1 MFKGGIADKLGN
13 GYESKW
19 IVKYLLLLVADKLDW
34 FRFEGLD
41 PEYDGFE
48 FACKIDGRIE
58 WHQTK
63 NNCPTGN
70 WSINALE
77 SKGVLKAFANRLSS
91 DPNARCFFVSQDN
104 AKDFWTLSEK
114 SRKTD
119 DLSQL
124 EANLAKNHKD
134 ALTELKKYWGVDGAT
149 LFDWL
154 RRSIVIIFPEREL
167 DTFIECHGDLYFK
180 DGKGTYSFLRGILE
194 ENFNAELTTD
204 ELRNQIVKKGS
215 LVFRSWLFD
224 STLKNKI
231 EEETKAYLDSYLP
244 FGFSGK
250 VIERQT
256 ENDVVDVIL
265 NQQSDKNIVFI
276 TGSAGVGKSGIN
288 RGVLNKLVDKG
299 IPVLAFRIDQF
310 LSCNNKEELGFQITG
325 RQESPVTTLKTLSPN
340 DESVLF
346 IDQVDSVSDISG
358 RDGNV
363 KRVLFR
369 LLEEAKSFG
378 TVKVIMSCRTFDLNN
393 DARLKDIYDQDSVS
407 NIEVPQLDWETEIQP
422 LLEEKAV
429 EIQQLTDKQKQLLS
443 LPINLTIFLNVYEP
457 GFSFNSTTVLYDE
470 FITKKQRHVSS
481 ILKPSWTLVQ
491 VLGEL
496 SQWMSEKQQLSAP
509 VYVLDQYPNALET
522 LSSEGLITSSK
533 NNITFF
539 HESFFDYI
547 YARSFVT
554 NNTSIS
560 EMLCGGEQHLFRR
573 TQVRQILEALREVDS
588 QRYLKE
594 LSQLLIND
602 EIRYH
607 IKSAIAQWLRVL
619 KIPTPEE
626 LKLLTELNA
635 ETDKFHPLFKVAVL
649 APEGWFELLM
659 KNGWLLEKL
668 THGADEQINDLLWY
682 LNVNAEVSQEA
693 TNSLL
698 RSALSIKPEIA
709 NKLFHWFDRLNL
721 RESAPVLLNLYLELM
736 DQYSQYFLNNILN
749 KNLSMR
755 FHMWVKSSPDL
766 CGQLI
771 KKVYSVW
778 CSYNT
783 GEIPF
788 TRDVGSIID
797 SYSLTEVAKKSPLAF
812 ITGTT
817 EVFIYVVT
825 AVLNSDEFR
834 HKYSYDF
841 SRRVYSGMNHG
852 FDDFLSKYRESMIQ
866 LANEQPDVA
875 KEYLLFLPAKKHECF
890 MHIYLETI
898 AAAPE
903 SLSYLLSDL
912 IDDELA
918 FEAGFDGAKWLS
930 LANAYK
936 SAAPYLNN
944 EESMQIEF
952 LITNYNPEILDSYH
966 IYQTVKKDDN
976 DYWKFTT
983 KTAIFYLN
991 RSGYKQWCI
1000 LETVGEDQLNDSS
1013 RLKLDQLRRKFPD
1026 CKIEKPDH
1034 NDTSFVGS
1042 PLSKSAT
1049 EKMDDQS
1056 WLSAIMKYCDEWSPE
1071 RSVDEGGARELA
1083 RCLHGYSTQNPDRFA
1098 ALCLKIP
1105 FDSNPAY
1112 VGEIIRGLSESG
1124 DSSIADSE
1132 LINVI
1137 LYAHSHPEKPFGEA
1151 IAMLLRSKPQLAKD
1165 VGILDLLIWYA
1176 TYGESNDDEEVDESN
1191 IARESTDISSL
1202 LQGGDRLH
1210 IRGINGVRGR
1220 AWDALNVVL
1229 SKVSSAEVKIIEAI
1243 RLAVINEP
1251 LISIRCCI
1259 IESLPTIFNKDKKL
1273 FSELTCQLIDPANCK
1288 TSHPHLALSP
1298 LITRTGIYLFPYIF
1312 FQIPELAKE
1321 LVDKLINSGNDDM
1334 HLIGIWLVYGE
1345 SFRNENYIEIA
1356 DAYSME
1362 NPEYRKIMASVTRDV
1377 IGWTG
1382 GKNRAESLL
1391 NNFFHDSDDNIRST
1405 ASSAFR
1411 NIDKANFINYENLCH
1426 SFIDSPAFENHS
1438 SSMLFEIE
1446 DVDCNVSDII
1456 VSSAEKLINTTIAK
1470 KLAGETFGSNL
1481 YHLQDQLK
1489 SAYLASEAN
1498 PVGRKKILDLIDL
1511 MLIHDIYGV
1520 EDVTNVDDRY

>member
-34 FRFEGLD
+34 FKFEGLD

-48 FACKIDGRIE
+48 FACEVDGRTE

-63 NNCPTGN
+63 NNCSTGN
-70 WSINALE
+70 WSINALQ
-77 SKGVLKAFANRLSS
+77 SKGVLKAFANRLGNDS
-91 DPNARCFFVSQDN
+91 NAHCFFVSQDN
-104 AKDFWTLSEK
+104 AKDFRTLSEK
-114 SRKTD
+114 SRTTD

-134 ALTELKKYWGVDGAT
+134 ALTELKKHWGVDGAT

-154 RRSIVIIFPEREL
+154 NRSIVEILPEREL
-167 DTFIECHGDLYFK
+167 DTFIENYGDLYFK
-180 DGKGTYSFLRGILE
+180 NGKGTYSFLRGILE
-194 ENFNAELTTD
+194 ENFNAKLTTD
-204 ELRNQIVKKGS
+204 ELRDQILKKGT

-231 EEETKAYLDSYLP
+231 EEETKDYLDSYLP

-250 VIERQT
+250 VIERQA

-288 RGVLNKLVDKG
+288 RGVLKKLVDKG

-310 LSCNNKEELGFQITG
+310 LSCNNKEALGFQITG
-325 RQESPVTTLKTLSPN
+325 RQESPVTTLKILSPD

-378 TVKVIMSCRTFDLNN
+378 TVKVVISCRTFDLNN

-443 LPINLTIFLNVYEP
+443 LPINLTIFLNVYES
-457 GFSFNSTTVLYDE
+457 GISFNSTTALYDK
-470 FITKKQRHVSS
+470 FITKKQRHISS
-481 ILKPSWTLVQ
+481 TTQPSWTLVQ

-533 NNITFF
+533 NNISFF

-547 YARSFVT
+547 YARRFVT

-560 EMLCGGEQHLFRR
+560 EMLCSGEQHLFRR
-573 TQVRQILEALREVDS
+573 TQVRQILEALREIDS
-588 QRYLKE
+588 LRYLKE

-619 KIPTPEE
+619 KIPIPEE
-626 LKLLTELNA
+626 LKLLTELNT

-649 APEGWFELLM
+649 APEGWFDLLA

-668 THGADEQINDLLWY
+668 TRGSEEQAHDLLRL
-682 LNVNAEVSQEA
+682 LNVNPEASQEA
-693 TNSLL
+693 VNSVL
-698 RSALSIKPEIA
+698 RSALAVKPEIA
-709 NKLFHWFDRLNL
+709 YKLFPWFDRLHL
-721 RESAPVLLNLYLELM
+721 RAPAPVLLNLYMDLI
-736 DQYSQYFLNNILN
+736 DQYSQDFLKNILN

-755 FHMWVKSSPDL
+755 FYGWVESSPDL

-771 KKVYSVW
+771 KKIYSVW
-778 CSYNT
+778 CSHNT
-783 GEIPF
+783 DKIPF
-788 TRDVGSIID
+788 AREAESIID
-797 SYSLTEVAKKSPLAF
+797 SYSLSEIAKKSSLTF
-812 ITGTT
+812 IAGTT
-817 EVFIYVVT
+817 DVFIYAVT
-825 AVLNSDEFR
+825 TVLNNDGLK
-834 HKYSYDF
+834 HKHGYNF
-841 SRRVYSGMNHG
+841 SRRAYSGMNHG

-875 KEYLLFLPAKKHECF
+875 KEYLLRLPAKKHECF

-903 SLSYLLSDL
+903 SLSYLLYDL
-912 IDDELA
+912 VDDELV
-918 FEAGFDGAKWLS
+918 FDAGFDGAKWLS

-936 SAAPYLNN
+936 SARPYLNDTQSKDI
-944 EESMQIEF
+944 ESHF
-952 LITNYNPEILDSYH
+952 TSYTPEILDSFC
-966 IYQTVKKDDN
+966 IYQSVKKSGMELWTN
-976 DYWKFTT
+976 
-983 KTAIFYLN
+983 KTAIYCLN
-991 RSGYKQWCI
+991 QSGYKQWCI
-1000 LETVGEDQLNDSS
+1000 LETIGRDKLNDSS
-1013 RLKLDQLRRKFPD
+1013 RLKLDLLRRKFPD

-1034 NDTSFVGS
+1034 IEASFVGS

-1056 WLSAIMKYCDEWSPE
+1056 WLSAITKYNHEWRLE
-1071 RSVDEGGARELA
+1071 RSFDKGGARELA
-1083 RCLHGYSTQNPDRFA
+1083 RCLHGYSAQNPERFA

-1105 FDSNPAY
+1105 LDSNPAY
-1112 VGEIIRGLSESG
+1112 VGEIIRGLSESE
-1124 DSSIADSE
+1124 DSSITDPE

-1151 IAMLLRSKPQLAKD
+1151 IAMLLRSKPHLAKD
-1165 VGILDLLIWYA
+1165 AEILDILIWYA
-1176 TYGESNDDEEVDESN
+1176 TYGTSSDDEEIDESN
-1191 IARESTDISSL
+1191 TARESTDISSL
-1202 LQGGDRLH
+1202 LQGGDRLYM
-1210 IRGINGVRGR
+1210 RGINGVRGS

-1229 SKVSSAEVKIIEAI
+1229 SKVSSAEVKTIETI

-1251 LISIRCCI
+1251 LISVRCCI
-1259 IESLPTIFNKDKKL
+1259 IESFPTIFNKDKKL

-1298 LITRTGIYLFPYIF
+1298 LITRTGIHLFPYIF
-1312 FQIPELAKE
+1312 FHMPELAKE
-1321 LVDKLINSGNDDM
+1321 LVDKLVSSGNDDM
-1334 HLIGIWLVYGE
+1334 HLIGVWLIYCE
-1345 SFRNENYIEIA
+1345 SFRNENYIETA
-1356 DAYSME
+1356 DTYSME
-1362 NPEYRKIMASVTRDV
+1362 HSEYRKIMASVTRDV

-1391 NNFFHDSDDNIRST
+1391 NNFFHDIDDNIRNT

-1411 NIDKANFINYENLCH
+1411 NIDKANFINYKNLCH
-1426 SFIDSPAFENHS
+1426 SFIDSPAFESHS

-1446 DVDCNVSDII
+1446 DVDGDVSDII
-1456 VSSAEKLINTTIAK
+1456 VSSAEKLINITIAK
-1470 KLAGETFGSNL
+1470 KLAGEAFGSDL
-1481 YHLQDQLK
+1481 YHLQDQIK

-1498 PVGRKKILDLIDL
+1498 PMDRKKILDLIDL
-1511 MLIHDIYGV
+1511 MLIHEIYGV
-1520 EDVTNVDDRY
+1520 EGIINIDDRY